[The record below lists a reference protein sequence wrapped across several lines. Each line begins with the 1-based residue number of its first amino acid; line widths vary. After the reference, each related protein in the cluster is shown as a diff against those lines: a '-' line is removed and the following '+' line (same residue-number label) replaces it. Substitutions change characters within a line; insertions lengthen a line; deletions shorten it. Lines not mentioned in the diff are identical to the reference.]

1 MNTIY
6 PIFDDIREHR
16 VRGRCIY
23 PLNDLLIVALLTYM
37 TGGEDYQGMAWFASE
52 RSEEF
57 GLFADCGGRTPSPDT
72 FERLMSAVEPTE
84 IERCLLRCGR
94 RFLDSLTEKQE
105 VIDGKKLR
113 GSNPKAPVTQG
124 DYLLNAW
131 VSENHLMVGQ
141 LPLNGKENE
150 IPAIPRLLDKIDL
163 TGSVVSIDAM
173 GTQVDIAQKIL
184 DNGAHYFLAVKDNQ
198 GALREAVLDTIRY
211 GRPFDISSEMEAD
224 HGRIETRNCRVLHA
238 DGMEDRTVFNR
249 WPGLKTL
256 VEISSEVIVG
266 DRKTTTVRHYISD
279 EDFPK
284 AAYYAMLARGHWGIE
299 NQLYWHLDVTF
310 KEDACRSRKGFSGQ
324 NLSMLR
330 KLALQI
336 AKATPDKVVDWGRV
350 AITRGP
356 YTRSVTIQNTGTEPL
371 HISNITFDNED
382 FSVAEPQLTIAAGD
396 SKSLPIAYAPVQ
408 YAWSL
413 TAHMTIESDAING
426 KKEVTLTAIPYSVNE
441 LHLGE
446 ASGICDEIVEVPIT
460 VNNMEPLVGVQ
471 FDITLPDELKYVEG
485 SFATAERTSAL
496 TATSAINGNKLTL
509 ILYSLT
515 NATMEGNDGVI
526 GTFKLR
532 LNGRSNWY
540 WLNPENVR
548 LSNVKLENMTSATSG
563 GYVKIQSPVYGGST
577 SLDMGKTSVTETAQA
592 TYSMRNDG
600 NVPLTIEKVAF
611 LADGFA
617 VVEQLPMVIP
627 AKETAALTVQFSPT
641 VEGAYSTFMNVYTND
656 PDRRMVQVKVNGEI
670 FEPNQLTLD
679 GERDTNQKGYTLK
692 VGMDNYTTDLV
703 GMQFDV
709 HWTNAMHYESV
720 KASDRWNNEHI
731 TAIPINDNT
740 LRVVAYTI
748 PSTAISG
755 NSGELMRLH
764 FTCDDEAYEGTTV
777 RIDSISLSNT
787 KGEQKSSLQDLAM
800 KIVKMGDVND
810 DGVIDV
816 TDVTM
821 LINRVLGTKSTNFHE
836 SVADM
841 NGDTVLD
848 VTDVTLLINKVLK
861 GE

>member
-1 MNTIY
+1 MMKKLFLILFFAIAGFVAQAGNMVTVSQTEGHPGDVATVAVNVQNT
-6 PIFDDIREHR
+6 DIIT
-16 VRGRCIY
+16 GMQITI
-23 PLNDLLIVALLTYM
+23 PLDKFLSYEA
-37 TGGEDYQGMAWFASE
+37 G
-52 RSEEF
+52 
-57 GLFADCGGRTPSPDT
+57 
-72 FERLMSAVEPTE
+72 SA
-84 IERCLLRCGR
+84 
-94 RFLDSLTEKQE
+94 SLTE
-105 VIDGKKLR
+105 R
-113 GSNPKAPVTQG
+113 
-124 DYLLNAW
+124 
-131 VSENHLMVGQ
+131 
-141 LPLNGKENE
+141 
-150 IPAIPRLLDKIDL
+150 
-163 TGSVVSIDAM
+163 
-173 GTQVDIAQKIL
+173 
-184 DNGAHYFLAVKDNQ
+184 
-198 GALREAVLDTIRY
+198 
-211 GRPFDISSEMEAD
+211 
-224 HGRIETRNCRVLHA
+224 A
-238 DGMEDRTVFNR
+238 DGLQVSANASDGELHIVVYGFGKDRQIGAGDGTV
-249 WPGLKTL
+249 
-256 VEISSEVIVG
+256 
-266 DRKTTTVRHYISD
+266 
-279 EDFPK
+279 
-284 AAYYAMLARGHWGIE
+284 
-299 NQLYWHLDVTF
+299 VTF
-310 KEDACRSRKGFSGQ
+310 KLKLNWAPNVYPLTPKVLLSDADGNPLDCTTTDGSVTI
-324 NLSMLR
+324 LTP
-330 KLALQI
+330 QI
-336 AKATPDKVVDWGRV
+336 ATAEKVVDWGRV

-356 YTRSVTIQNTGTEPL
+356 YTQNVTIQNTGTEPL

-382 FSVAEPQLTIAAGD
+382 FSVAEPQLAIAVGD

-485 SFATAERTSAL
+485 SFATTERTSDL
-496 TATSAINGNKLTL
+496 TATSAIDGNKLTL
-509 ILYSLT
+509 MLYSLT

-532 LNGRSNWY
+532 LDGRSNWY

-577 SLDMGKTSVTETAQA
+577 SLDMGKTSVTEIAQA
-592 TYSMRNDG
+592 TYSMRNKG

-611 LADGFA
+611 LADGFT

-627 AKETAALTVQFSPT
+627 ANEAAALTVQFSPT
-641 VEGAYSTFMNVYTND
+641 VEGVYSTIMNVYTND
-656 PDRRMVQVKVNGEI
+656 PDRRMVQVQVNGEI

-679 GERDTNQKGYTLK
+679 GERDANQKGYTLK

-764 FTCDDEAYEGTTV
+764 FTCNDEAYEGTTV

>member
-1 MNTIY
+1 MVAVSQTEGHPGDVVTVAVNVQNT
-6 PIFDDIREHR
+6 DIIT
-16 VRGRCIY
+16 GMQITI
-23 PLNDLLIVALLTYM
+23 PLDKFLSYEA
-37 TGGEDYQGMAWFASE
+37 G
-52 RSEEF
+52 
-57 GLFADCGGRTPSPDT
+57 
-72 FERLMSAVEPTE
+72 SA
-84 IERCLLRCGR
+84 
-94 RFLDSLTEKQE
+94 SLTE
-105 VIDGKKLR
+105 R
-113 GSNPKAPVTQG
+113 
-124 DYLLNAW
+124 
-131 VSENHLMVGQ
+131 
-141 LPLNGKENE
+141 
-150 IPAIPRLLDKIDL
+150 
-163 TGSVVSIDAM
+163 
-173 GTQVDIAQKIL
+173 
-184 DNGAHYFLAVKDNQ
+184 
-198 GALREAVLDTIRY
+198 
-211 GRPFDISSEMEAD
+211 
-224 HGRIETRNCRVLHA
+224 A
-238 DGMEDRTVFNR
+238 DGLQVSANASDGELHIVVFGFGKDKQIGAGDGTV
-249 WPGLKTL
+249 
-256 VEISSEVIVG
+256 
-266 DRKTTTVRHYISD
+266 
-279 EDFPK
+279 
-284 AAYYAMLARGHWGIE
+284 
-299 NQLYWHLDVTF
+299 VTF
-310 KEDACRSRKGFSGQ
+310 KLKLNWSPNVYPLTPKVLLSDADGNPLDCTTTDGSVTI
-324 NLSMLR
+324 LTP
-330 KLALQI
+330 QI
-336 AKATPDKVVDWGRV
+336 ATVEKEVDWGRV
-350 AITRGP
+350 AITRGS

-471 FDITLPDELKYVEG
+471 FDIALPDELKYVEG

-509 ILYSLT
+509 ILYSLS
-515 NATMEGNDGVI
+515 NATMEGDDGVI

-548 LSNVKLENMTSATSG
+548 LSNIKLENMTSATSG
-563 GYVKIQSPVYGGST
+563 GYVKIQSPVYGGSA

-627 AKETAALTVQFSPT
+627 ANEAAVLTVQFSPT

-656 PDRRMVQVKVNGEI
+656 PDHRMVQVKVNGEI

-679 GERDTNQKGYTLK
+679 GERDSNQKGYTLK

-709 HWTNAMHYESV
+709 HWAKAMHYESV

-841 NGDTVLD
+841 NGNTVLD

>member
-1 MNTIY
+1 MMKKIFLILFFAIAGFVVQAGNTVTVSQTEGH
-6 PIFDDIREHR
+6 PGEVVTVAVNVQNTDIIT
-16 VRGRCIY
+16 GMQITI
-23 PLNDLLIVALLTYM
+23 PLDKFLSYEA
-37 TGGEDYQGMAWFASE
+37 G
-52 RSEEF
+52 
-57 GLFADCGGRTPSPDT
+57 
-72 FERLMSAVEPTE
+72 SA
-84 IERCLLRCGR
+84 
-94 RFLDSLTEKQE
+94 SLTE
-105 VIDGKKLR
+105 R
-113 GSNPKAPVTQG
+113 
-124 DYLLNAW
+124 
-131 VSENHLMVGQ
+131 
-141 LPLNGKENE
+141 
-150 IPAIPRLLDKIDL
+150 
-163 TGSVVSIDAM
+163 
-173 GTQVDIAQKIL
+173 
-184 DNGAHYFLAVKDNQ
+184 
-198 GALREAVLDTIRY
+198 
-211 GRPFDISSEMEAD
+211 
-224 HGRIETRNCRVLHA
+224 A
-238 DGMEDRTVFNR
+238 DGLQVSANASDGELHIVVYGFGKDRQIGAGDGTV
-249 WPGLKTL
+249 
-256 VEISSEVIVG
+256 
-266 DRKTTTVRHYISD
+266 
-279 EDFPK
+279 
-284 AAYYAMLARGHWGIE
+284 
-299 NQLYWHLDVTF
+299 VTF
-310 KEDACRSRKGFSGQ
+310 KLKLNWAPNVYPITPKVLLSDADGNPLDCTTTDGSVTI
-324 NLSMLR
+324 LTP
-330 KLALQI
+330 QI
-336 AKATPDKVVDWGRV
+336 ATVEKVVDWGRV
-350 AITRGP
+350 AITRGS

-446 ASGICDEIVEVPIT
+446 ASGICDEVVEVPIT

-485 SFATAERTSAL
+485 SFVTAERTSAL
-496 TATSAINGNKLTL
+496 TATSAIDGNKLTL
-509 ILYSLT
+509 MLYSLT

-548 LSNVKLENMTSATSG
+548 LSNIKLENMTSATSG
-563 GYVKIQSPVYGGST
+563 GYVKIESPVYGGST

-627 AKETAALTVQFSPT
+627 ANETAALTVQFSPT

-656 PDRRMVQVKVNGEI
+656 PDHRMVQVKVNGEI

-679 GERDTNQKGYTLK
+679 GERDANQKGYTLK

-787 KGEQKSSLQDLAM
+787 KGEQKSSLQDVAM

-821 LINRVLGTKSTNFHE
+821 LINRVLGTKSANFHE
-836 SVADM
+836 SAADM

>member
-1 MNTIY
+1 MMKKIILILFLAIAGFVAQAGNMVTVSQTEGHPGDVVTVAVNVQNT
-6 PIFDDIREHR
+6 DIIT
-16 VRGRCIY
+16 GMQISI
-23 PLNDLLIVALLTYM
+23 PLDKFLSYEA
-37 TGGEDYQGMAWFASE
+37 G
-52 RSEEF
+52 
-57 GLFADCGGRTPSPDT
+57 
-72 FERLMSAVEPTE
+72 SA
-84 IERCLLRCGR
+84 
-94 RFLDSLTEKQE
+94 SLTE
-105 VIDGKKLR
+105 R
-113 GSNPKAPVTQG
+113 
-124 DYLLNAW
+124 
-131 VSENHLMVGQ
+131 
-141 LPLNGKENE
+141 
-150 IPAIPRLLDKIDL
+150 
-163 TGSVVSIDAM
+163 
-173 GTQVDIAQKIL
+173 
-184 DNGAHYFLAVKDNQ
+184 
-198 GALREAVLDTIRY
+198 
-211 GRPFDISSEMEAD
+211 
-224 HGRIETRNCRVLHA
+224 A
-238 DGMEDRTVFNR
+238 DGLQVSANASDGELHIVVYGFGKDRQIGAGDGTV
-249 WPGLKTL
+249 
-256 VEISSEVIVG
+256 
-266 DRKTTTVRHYISD
+266 
-279 EDFPK
+279 
-284 AAYYAMLARGHWGIE
+284 
-299 NQLYWHLDVTF
+299 VTF
-310 KEDACRSRKGFSGQ
+310 KLKLNWAPNVYPLTPKVLLSDADGNPLDCTTTDGSVTI
-324 NLSMLR
+324 LTP
-330 KLALQI
+330 QI
-336 AKATPDKVVDWGRV
+336 ATVEKVVDWGRV
-350 AITRGP
+350 AITRGS

-371 HISNITFDNED
+371 HISNISFDNED

-446 ASGICDEIVEVPIT
+446 ASGICDEVVEVPIT

-485 SFATAERTSAL
+485 SFVTAERTSDL
-496 TATSAINGNKLTL
+496 TATSAIDGNKLTL
-509 ILYSLT
+509 MLYSLT

-532 LNGRSNWY
+532 LDGRRNWY

-548 LSNVKLENMTSATSG
+548 LSNIKLENMTSATSG
-563 GYVKIQSPVYGGST
+563 GYVKIQSPVYGGNT

-627 AKETAALTVQFSPT
+627 ANETAALTVQFSPT

-656 PDRRMVQVKVNGEI
+656 PDHRMVQVKVNGEI

-679 GERDTNQKGYTLK
+679 GERDANQKGYTLK

>member
-1 MNTIY
+1 MMKKLFLILFLAIAGFVAQAGNMVTVSQTEGH
-6 PIFDDIREHR
+6 PGDVVTVAVNVQNADIIT
-16 VRGRCIY
+16 GMQISI
-23 PLNDLLIVALLTYM
+23 PLDKFLSYEA
-37 TGGEDYQGMAWFASE
+37 G
-52 RSEEF
+52 
-57 GLFADCGGRTPSPDT
+57 
-72 FERLMSAVEPTE
+72 SA
-84 IERCLLRCGR
+84 
-94 RFLDSLTEKQE
+94 SLTE
-105 VIDGKKLR
+105 R
-113 GSNPKAPVTQG
+113 
-124 DYLLNAW
+124 
-131 VSENHLMVGQ
+131 
-141 LPLNGKENE
+141 
-150 IPAIPRLLDKIDL
+150 
-163 TGSVVSIDAM
+163 
-173 GTQVDIAQKIL
+173 
-184 DNGAHYFLAVKDNQ
+184 
-198 GALREAVLDTIRY
+198 
-211 GRPFDISSEMEAD
+211 
-224 HGRIETRNCRVLHA
+224 A
-238 DGMEDRTVFNR
+238 DGLQVSANAKDGELHIVVYGFGKDKQIGAGDGTV
-249 WPGLKTL
+249 
-256 VEISSEVIVG
+256 
-266 DRKTTTVRHYISD
+266 
-279 EDFPK
+279 
-284 AAYYAMLARGHWGIE
+284 
-299 NQLYWHLDVTF
+299 VTF
-310 KEDACRSRKGFSGQ
+310 KLKLNWAPNVYPLTPKVLLSDADGNPLDCATTDGSVTI
-324 NLSMLR
+324 LTP
-330 KLALQI
+330 QI
-336 AKATPDKVVDWGRV
+336 ATAEKVVDWGRV

-356 YTRSVTIQNTGTEPL
+356 YTQNVTIQNTGTEPL

-396 SKSLPIAYAPVQ
+396 SKSLPIVYAPVQ

-441 LHLGE
+441 LLLGE

-496 TATSAINGNKLTL
+496 TATSVIDGNKLTL
-509 ILYSLT
+509 MLYSLT

-532 LNGRSNWY
+532 LDGRSNWY

-548 LSNVKLENMTSATSG
+548 LSNIKLENMTSATSG

-627 AKETAALTVQFSPT
+627 ANEAAALTVQFSPT

-656 PDRRMVQVKVNGEI
+656 PDHRMVQVKVNGEI

-692 VGMDNYTTDLV
+692 VGMDNYTPDLV

-720 KASDRWNNEHI
+720 KASDRWNNEHV

-764 FTCDDEAYEGTTV
+764 FTCNDEAYEGTTV

-787 KGEQKSSLQDLAM
+787 KGEQKSSIQGLAM

>member
-1 MNTIY
+1 MMKKFFLILFLAIAGFVAQAGNMVTVSQTEGHPGDVVTVAVNVQNT
-6 PIFDDIREHR
+6 DIIT
-16 VRGRCIY
+16 GMQISI
-23 PLNDLLIVALLTYM
+23 PLDKFLSYEA
-37 TGGEDYQGMAWFASE
+37 G
-52 RSEEF
+52 
-57 GLFADCGGRTPSPDT
+57 
-72 FERLMSAVEPTE
+72 SA
-84 IERCLLRCGR
+84 
-94 RFLDSLTEKQE
+94 SLTE
-105 VIDGKKLR
+105 R
-113 GSNPKAPVTQG
+113 
-124 DYLLNAW
+124 
-131 VSENHLMVGQ
+131 
-141 LPLNGKENE
+141 
-150 IPAIPRLLDKIDL
+150 
-163 TGSVVSIDAM
+163 
-173 GTQVDIAQKIL
+173 
-184 DNGAHYFLAVKDNQ
+184 
-198 GALREAVLDTIRY
+198 
-211 GRPFDISSEMEAD
+211 
-224 HGRIETRNCRVLHA
+224 A
-238 DGMEDRTVFNR
+238 DGLQVSANANDGELHIVVYGFGKDKQIGAGDGTV
-249 WPGLKTL
+249 
-256 VEISSEVIVG
+256 
-266 DRKTTTVRHYISD
+266 
-279 EDFPK
+279 
-284 AAYYAMLARGHWGIE
+284 
-299 NQLYWHLDVTF
+299 VTF
-310 KEDACRSRKGFSGQ
+310 KLKLNWAPNVYPLTPKVLLSDADGNPIDCTTTDGSVTI
-324 NLSMLR
+324 LTP
-330 KLALQI
+330 QI
-336 AKATPDKVVDWGRV
+336 ATVEKVVDWGRV

-382 FSVAEPQLTIAAGD
+382 FSVAEPQLSIAAGD

-471 FDITLPDELKYVEG
+471 FDIALPDELKYVEG
-485 SFATAERTSAL
+485 SFATAERTSGL
-496 TATSAINGNKLTL
+496 TATSAIDGNKLTL
-509 ILYSLT
+509 MLYSLT

-532 LNGRSNWY
+532 LDGRSNWY

-548 LSNVKLENMTSATSG
+548 LSNIKLENMTSVTSG

-627 AKETAALTVQFSPT
+627 ANETAALTVHFSPT

-656 PDRRMVQVKVNGEI
+656 PDHRMVQVKVNGEI

-679 GERDTNQKGYTLK
+679 GERDANQKGYTLK

-748 PSTAISG
+748 PSTSILG

-787 KGEQKSSLQDLAM
+787 KGEQKSSLQDVAM

-821 LINRVLGTKSTNFHE
+821 IINRVLGTKSTNFHE

-861 GE
+861 SE

>member
-1 MNTIY
+1 MVTVSQTEGHPGDVVTVAVNVQNA
-6 PIFDDIREHR
+6 DIIT
-16 VRGRCIY
+16 GMQISI
-23 PLNDLLIVALLTYM
+23 PLDKFLSYEA
-37 TGGEDYQGMAWFASE
+37 G
-52 RSEEF
+52 
-57 GLFADCGGRTPSPDT
+57 
-72 FERLMSAVEPTE
+72 SA
-84 IERCLLRCGR
+84 
-94 RFLDSLTEKQE
+94 SLTE
-105 VIDGKKLR
+105 R
-113 GSNPKAPVTQG
+113 
-124 DYLLNAW
+124 
-131 VSENHLMVGQ
+131 
-141 LPLNGKENE
+141 
-150 IPAIPRLLDKIDL
+150 
-163 TGSVVSIDAM
+163 
-173 GTQVDIAQKIL
+173 
-184 DNGAHYFLAVKDNQ
+184 
-198 GALREAVLDTIRY
+198 
-211 GRPFDISSEMEAD
+211 
-224 HGRIETRNCRVLHA
+224 A
-238 DGMEDRTVFNR
+238 DGLQVSANAKDGELHIVVYGFGKDKQIGAGDGTV
-249 WPGLKTL
+249 
-256 VEISSEVIVG
+256 
-266 DRKTTTVRHYISD
+266 
-279 EDFPK
+279 
-284 AAYYAMLARGHWGIE
+284 
-299 NQLYWHLDVTF
+299 VTF
-310 KEDACRSRKGFSGQ
+310 KLKLNWAPNVYPLTPKVLLSDADGNPLDCATTDGSVTI
-324 NLSMLR
+324 LTP
-330 KLALQI
+330 QI
-336 AKATPDKVVDWGRV
+336 ATAEKEVDWGRV

-356 YTRSVTIQNTGTEPL
+356 YTQNVTIQNTGTEPL

-441 LHLGE
+441 LLLGE

-496 TATSAINGNKLTL
+496 TATSVIDGNKLTL
-509 ILYSLT
+509 MLYSLT

-532 LNGRSNWY
+532 LDGRSNWY

-548 LSNVKLENMTSATSG
+548 LSNIKLENMTSATSG

-627 AKETAALTVQFSPT
+627 ANEAAALTVQFSPT

-656 PDRRMVQVKVNGEI
+656 PDHRMVQVKVNGEI

-692 VGMDNYTTDLV
+692 VGMDNYTPDLV

-720 KASDRWNNEHI
+720 KASDRWNNEHV

-764 FTCDDEAYEGTTV
+764 FTCNDEAYEGTTV

-787 KGEQKSSLQDLAM
+787 KGEQKSSIQGLAM

>member
-1 MNTIY
+1 MMKKLFLILFFAIAGFMAQAGNMVAVSQTKGHPGDVVTVAVNVQNT
-6 PIFDDIREHR
+6 DIIT
-16 VRGRCIY
+16 GMQLSI
-23 PLNDLLIVALLTYM
+23 PLDKFLSYEA
-37 TGGEDYQGMAWFASE
+37 G
-52 RSEEF
+52 
-57 GLFADCGGRTPSPDT
+57 
-72 FERLMSAVEPTE
+72 SA
-84 IERCLLRCGR
+84 
-94 RFLDSLTEKQE
+94 SLTERADGLQVSANASDGELHIVVYGFGKDKQIGAGDGT
-105 VIDGKKLR
+105 VITFKLKLNWAPNVYPLTPKVLLSNADG
-113 GSNPKAPVTQG
+113 NP
-124 DYLLNAW
+124 
-131 VSENHLMVGQ
+131 
-141 LPLNGKENE
+141 
-150 IPAIPRLLDKIDL
+150 LDCTTTD
-163 TGSVVSIDAM
+163 GSV
-173 GTQVDIAQKIL
+173 TIL
-184 DNGAHYFLAVKDNQ
+184 
-198 GALREAVLDTIRY
+198 T
-211 GRPFDISSEMEAD
+211 P
-224 HGRIETRNCRVLHA
+224 
-238 DGMEDRTVFNR
+238 
-249 WPGLKTL
+249 
-256 VEISSEVIVG
+256 
-266 DRKTTTVRHYISD
+266 
-279 EDFPK
+279 
-284 AAYYAMLARGHWGIE
+284 
-299 NQLYWHLDVTF
+299 
-310 KEDACRSRKGFSGQ
+310 
-324 NLSMLR
+324 
-330 KLALQI
+330 QI
-336 AKATPDKVVDWGRV
+336 ATAGKVVDWGRV

-382 FSVAEPQLTIAAGD
+382 FSVADPQLTIAAGD

-426 KKEVTLTAIPYSVNE
+426 KNEVMLTAIPYSVNE

-496 TATSAINGNKLTL
+496 TATSAIDGNKLTL
-509 ILYSLT
+509 MLYSLT
-515 NATMEGNDGVI
+515 NATMEDHDGVI

-563 GYVKIQSPVYGGST
+563 GYVKIQSPVFGGST

-592 TYSMRNDG
+592 TYSMCNDG

-611 LADGFA
+611 LADGFT

-627 AKETAALTVQFSPT
+627 ANQAAALTVQFSPT

-656 PDRRMVQVKVNGEI
+656 PDHRMVQVKVNGEI

-679 GERDTNQKGYTLK
+679 GERDANQKGYTLK

-709 HWTNAMHYESV
+709 HWTNAMHYELV

>member
-1 MNTIY
+1 MMKKIFLILFLAIAGFVAQAGNMVTVSQTEGHPGDVVTVAVNVQNT
-6 PIFDDIREHR
+6 DIIT
-16 VRGRCIY
+16 GMQITI
-23 PLNDLLIVALLTYM
+23 PLDKFLSYEA
-37 TGGEDYQGMAWFASE
+37 G
-52 RSEEF
+52 
-57 GLFADCGGRTPSPDT
+57 
-72 FERLMSAVEPTE
+72 SA
-84 IERCLLRCGR
+84 
-94 RFLDSLTEKQE
+94 SLTERADGLQVSANASDGELHIVVFGFGKDKQ
-105 VIDGKKLR
+105 ISAGDGTVVSFKLKLNWAPNVYPLTPKVLLSDAD
-113 GSNPKAPVTQG
+113 GNP
-124 DYLLNAW
+124 
-131 VSENHLMVGQ
+131 
-141 LPLNGKENE
+141 
-150 IPAIPRLLDKIDL
+150 LDCTTTD
-163 TGSVVSIDAM
+163 GSV
-173 GTQVDIAQKIL
+173 TIL
-184 DNGAHYFLAVKDNQ
+184 
-198 GALREAVLDTIRY
+198 T
-211 GRPFDISSEMEAD
+211 P
-224 HGRIETRNCRVLHA
+224 
-238 DGMEDRTVFNR
+238 
-249 WPGLKTL
+249 
-256 VEISSEVIVG
+256 
-266 DRKTTTVRHYISD
+266 
-279 EDFPK
+279 
-284 AAYYAMLARGHWGIE
+284 
-299 NQLYWHLDVTF
+299 
-310 KEDACRSRKGFSGQ
+310 
-324 NLSMLR
+324 
-330 KLALQI
+330 QI
-336 AKATPDKVVDWGRV
+336 ATAKKVVDWGRV

-356 YTRSVTIQNTGTEPL
+356 YTRSVTIQNTGTESL

-396 SKSLPIAYAPVQ
+396 SKSLPIAYAPKQ

-446 ASGICDEIVEVPIT
+446 ASGICYEVVEVPIN
-460 VNNMEPLVGVQ
+460 VNNVEPLVGVQ
-471 FDITLPDELKYVEG
+471 FDIKLPDELKYVEG
-485 SFATAERTSAL
+485 SFVTAERTSDL
-496 TATSAINGNKLTL
+496 TATSTIDGNKLTL
-509 ILYSLT
+509 MLYSLT
-515 NATMEGNDGVI
+515 NATMKGNDGVI
-526 GTFKLR
+526 GIFKLR
-532 LNGRSNWY
+532 LDGRSNWY
-540 WLNPENVR
+540 WLHPENVR
-548 LSNVKLENMTSATSG
+548 LSNVKLENMTSDTSSG
-563 GYVKIQSPVYGGST
+563 WVKIQSPVFGGST
-577 SLDMGKTSVTETAQA
+577 SLNMGKTSVTETAQA

-627 AKETAALTVQFSPT
+627 ANETAALTVHFSPT

-656 PDRRMVQVKVNGEI
+656 PDHRMVQVKVNGEI

-679 GERDTNQKGYTLK
+679 GERDANQKGYTLK

-821 LINRVLGTKSTNFHE
+821 LINRVLGTKSTNFQE

>member
-1 MNTIY
+1 MMKKIFLILFLAIAGFVAQAGNMVKVSQTEGHPGDVVMVAVNVQNT
-6 PIFDDIREHR
+6 DIIT
-16 VRGRCIY
+16 GMQITI
-23 PLNDLLIVALLTYM
+23 PLDKFLSYEA
-37 TGGEDYQGMAWFASE
+37 G
-52 RSEEF
+52 
-57 GLFADCGGRTPSPDT
+57 
-72 FERLMSAVEPTE
+72 SA
-84 IERCLLRCGR
+84 
-94 RFLDSLTEKQE
+94 SLTE
-105 VIDGKKLR
+105 R
-113 GSNPKAPVTQG
+113 
-124 DYLLNAW
+124 
-131 VSENHLMVGQ
+131 
-141 LPLNGKENE
+141 
-150 IPAIPRLLDKIDL
+150 
-163 TGSVVSIDAM
+163 
-173 GTQVDIAQKIL
+173 
-184 DNGAHYFLAVKDNQ
+184 
-198 GALREAVLDTIRY
+198 
-211 GRPFDISSEMEAD
+211 
-224 HGRIETRNCRVLHA
+224 A
-238 DGMEDRTVFNR
+238 DGLQVSANASDGELHIVVYGFGKDKQIGAGDGTV
-249 WPGLKTL
+249 
-256 VEISSEVIVG
+256 
-266 DRKTTTVRHYISD
+266 
-279 EDFPK
+279 
-284 AAYYAMLARGHWGIE
+284 
-299 NQLYWHLDVTF
+299 VTF
-310 KEDACRSRKGFSGQ
+310 KLKLNWAPNVYPLTPKVLLSDADGNPLDCTTTDGSVTI
-324 NLSMLR
+324 LTP
-330 KLALQI
+330 QI
-336 AKATPDKVVDWGRV
+336 ATPDKVVDWGRV

-496 TATSAINGNKLTL
+496 TATSAIDGNKLTL
-509 ILYSLT
+509 MLYSLT
-515 NATMEGNDGVI
+515 NATMEGNDDVI

-577 SLDMGKTSVTETAQA
+577 SLDMGKTSVTEIAQA

-611 LADGFA
+611 LADGFT

-641 VEGAYSTFMNVYTND
+641 VEGAYSTFMNVYTSD
-656 PDRRMVQVKVNGEI
+656 PDHRMVQVKVNGEI

-679 GERDTNQKGYTLK
+679 GERDANQKGYTLK

-841 NGDTVLD
+841 NGDAVLD

>member
-1 MNTIY
+1 MMKKIFLILFLAIAGFVAQAGNMVTVSQTEGHPGDVVTVAVNVQNT
-6 PIFDDIREHR
+6 DIIT
-16 VRGRCIY
+16 GMQISI
-23 PLNDLLIVALLTYM
+23 PLDKFLSYEA
-37 TGGEDYQGMAWFASE
+37 G
-52 RSEEF
+52 
-57 GLFADCGGRTPSPDT
+57 
-72 FERLMSAVEPTE
+72 SA
-84 IERCLLRCGR
+84 
-94 RFLDSLTEKQE
+94 SLTE
-105 VIDGKKLR
+105 R
-113 GSNPKAPVTQG
+113 
-124 DYLLNAW
+124 
-131 VSENHLMVGQ
+131 
-141 LPLNGKENE
+141 
-150 IPAIPRLLDKIDL
+150 
-163 TGSVVSIDAM
+163 
-173 GTQVDIAQKIL
+173 
-184 DNGAHYFLAVKDNQ
+184 
-198 GALREAVLDTIRY
+198 
-211 GRPFDISSEMEAD
+211 
-224 HGRIETRNCRVLHA
+224 A
-238 DGMEDRTVFNR
+238 DGLQVSANASDGELHIVVFGFGKDKQIGAGDGTV
-249 WPGLKTL
+249 
-256 VEISSEVIVG
+256 
-266 DRKTTTVRHYISD
+266 
-279 EDFPK
+279 
-284 AAYYAMLARGHWGIE
+284 
-299 NQLYWHLDVTF
+299 VTF
-310 KEDACRSRKGFSGQ
+310 KLKLNWAPNVYLLTPKVLLSDADGNPLDCTTTDGSVTI
-324 NLSMLR
+324 LTP
-330 KLALQI
+330 QI
-336 AKATPDKVVDWGRV
+336 ATTEKVVDWGRV

-471 FDITLPDELKYVEG
+471 FDIALPDELKYVEG

-509 ILYSLT
+509 MLYSLT

-592 TYSMRNDG
+592 TYSMRNKG

-611 LADGFA
+611 LADGFT

-627 AKETAALTVQFSPT
+627 ANEAAALTVQFSPT
-641 VEGAYSTFMNVYTND
+641 VEGAYSTFMNVYTTD

-679 GERDTNQKGYTLK
+679 GERDANQKGYTLK

-709 HWTNAMHYESV
+709 HWAKAMHYESV

-787 KGEQKSSLQDLAM
+787 KGEQKSSIQDLAM

>member
-1 MNTIY
+1 MMKKIFLILFLAIAGFVAQAGNTVTVSQTEGH
-6 PIFDDIREHR
+6 PGDVVMVAVNVQNTDIIT
-16 VRGRCIY
+16 GMQITI
-23 PLNDLLIVALLTYM
+23 PLDKFLSYEA
-37 TGGEDYQGMAWFASE
+37 E
-52 RSEEF
+52 
-57 GLFADCGGRTPSPDT
+57 
-72 FERLMSAVEPTE
+72 SA
-84 IERCLLRCGR
+84 
-94 RFLDSLTEKQE
+94 SLTERADGLQVSANASDGELHIVVFGFGKDKQISAGDGT
-105 VIDGKKLR
+105 VVTFNLKLNWAPNVYPLTPKVLLSNADGNPIDC
-113 GSNPKAPVTQG
+113 TTT
-124 DYLLNAW
+124 D
-131 VSENHLMVGQ
+131 
-141 LPLNGKENE
+141 
-150 IPAIPRLLDKIDL
+150 
-163 TGSVVSIDAM
+163 GSV
-173 GTQVDIAQKIL
+173 TIL
-184 DNGAHYFLAVKDNQ
+184 
-198 GALREAVLDTIRY
+198 T
-211 GRPFDISSEMEAD
+211 P
-224 HGRIETRNCRVLHA
+224 
-238 DGMEDRTVFNR
+238 
-249 WPGLKTL
+249 
-256 VEISSEVIVG
+256 
-266 DRKTTTVRHYISD
+266 
-279 EDFPK
+279 
-284 AAYYAMLARGHWGIE
+284 
-299 NQLYWHLDVTF
+299 
-310 KEDACRSRKGFSGQ
+310 
-324 NLSMLR
+324 
-330 KLALQI
+330 QI
-336 AKATPDKVVDWGRV
+336 ATVEKVVDWERV

-382 FSVAEPQLTIAAGD
+382 FSVAEPQFTIAAGD

-485 SFATAERTSAL
+485 SFVTAERTSDL
-496 TATSAINGNKLTL
+496 TATSVIDGNKLTL
-509 ILYSLT
+509 MLYSLT
-515 NATMEGNDGVI
+515 NATMKGNDGVI

-532 LNGRSNWY
+532 LDGRSNWY
-540 WLNPENVR
+540 WLHPENVR

-563 GYVKIQSPVYGGST
+563 GYVKIQSPVFGGNT

-592 TYSMRNDG
+592 SYSMRNDG

-627 AKETAALTVQFSPT
+627 ANETAALTVQFSPT
-641 VEGAYSTFMNVYTND
+641 VEGAYSTFINVYTND
-656 PDRRMVQVKVNGEI
+656 PDHRMAQVKVNGEI

-679 GERDTNQKGYTLK
+679 GERDTNQKGYTLT
-692 VGMDNYTTDLV
+692 VGMNNYTTDLV

-720 KASDRWNNEHI
+720 MASDRWNNEHI

-748 PSTAISG
+748 PSTAILG

-787 KGEQKSSLQDLAM
+787 KGEQKSSLQDVAM
-800 KIVKMGDVND
+800 KIVKLGDVND

-821 LINRVLGTKSTNFHE
+821 LINRVLGTKSANFHE
-836 SVADM
+836 SAADM

>member
-1 MNTIY
+1 MMKKIILILFFAIAGFVAQAGNTVMVSQTEGH
-6 PIFDDIREHR
+6 PGDVVTVAVSVQNTDIIT
-16 VRGRCIY
+16 GMQITI
-23 PLNDLLIVALLTYM
+23 PLDKFLSYEA
-37 TGGEDYQGMAWFASE
+37 G
-52 RSEEF
+52 
-57 GLFADCGGRTPSPDT
+57 
-72 FERLMSAVEPTE
+72 SA
-84 IERCLLRCGR
+84 
-94 RFLDSLTEKQE
+94 SLTE
-105 VIDGKKLR
+105 R
-113 GSNPKAPVTQG
+113 
-124 DYLLNAW
+124 
-131 VSENHLMVGQ
+131 
-141 LPLNGKENE
+141 
-150 IPAIPRLLDKIDL
+150 
-163 TGSVVSIDAM
+163 
-173 GTQVDIAQKIL
+173 
-184 DNGAHYFLAVKDNQ
+184 
-198 GALREAVLDTIRY
+198 
-211 GRPFDISSEMEAD
+211 
-224 HGRIETRNCRVLHA
+224 A
-238 DGMEDRTVFNR
+238 DGLQVSANASDGELHIVVYGFGKDKQIGAGDGTV
-249 WPGLKTL
+249 
-256 VEISSEVIVG
+256 
-266 DRKTTTVRHYISD
+266 
-279 EDFPK
+279 
-284 AAYYAMLARGHWGIE
+284 
-299 NQLYWHLDVTF
+299 VTF
-310 KEDACRSRKGFSGQ
+310 KLKLNWSPNVYPLTPKVLLSDADGNPLDSTTTDGSVTI
-324 NLSMLR
+324 LTP
-330 KLALQI
+330 QI
-336 AKATPDKVVDWGRV
+336 ATAEKVVDWGRV

-471 FDITLPDELKYVEG
+471 FDIALPDELKYVEG

-496 TATSAINGNKLTL
+496 TATSAIDGNKLTL
-509 ILYSLT
+509 MLYSLT

-548 LSNVKLENMTSATSG
+548 LSNIKLENMTSATSG

-577 SLDMGKTSVTETAQA
+577 SLDMGKTSVTEIAQA
-592 TYSMRNDG
+592 TYSMRNKG

-627 AKETAALTVQFSPT
+627 ANQAAALTVQFSPT

-656 PDRRMVQVKVNGEI
+656 PDHRMVQVKVNGEI

-679 GERDTNQKGYTLK
+679 GERDANQKGYTLK

>member
-1 MNTIY
+1 MMKKLFLILFFAIAGFVAQAGNTVTVSQTEGH
-6 PIFDDIREHR
+6 PDDVATVAVNVQNTDIIT
-16 VRGRCIY
+16 GMQITI
-23 PLNDLLIVALLTYM
+23 PLDKFLSYEA
-37 TGGEDYQGMAWFASE
+37 G
-52 RSEEF
+52 
-57 GLFADCGGRTPSPDT
+57 
-72 FERLMSAVEPTE
+72 SA
-84 IERCLLRCGR
+84 
-94 RFLDSLTEKQE
+94 SLTE
-105 VIDGKKLR
+105 R
-113 GSNPKAPVTQG
+113 
-124 DYLLNAW
+124 
-131 VSENHLMVGQ
+131 
-141 LPLNGKENE
+141 
-150 IPAIPRLLDKIDL
+150 
-163 TGSVVSIDAM
+163 
-173 GTQVDIAQKIL
+173 
-184 DNGAHYFLAVKDNQ
+184 
-198 GALREAVLDTIRY
+198 
-211 GRPFDISSEMEAD
+211 
-224 HGRIETRNCRVLHA
+224 A
-238 DGMEDRTVFNR
+238 DGLQVSANASDGELHIVVYGFGKDRQIGAGDGTV
-249 WPGLKTL
+249 
-256 VEISSEVIVG
+256 
-266 DRKTTTVRHYISD
+266 
-279 EDFPK
+279 
-284 AAYYAMLARGHWGIE
+284 
-299 NQLYWHLDVTF
+299 VTF
-310 KEDACRSRKGFSGQ
+310 KLKLNWAPNVYPLTPKVLLSDADGNPLDCTTTDGSVTI
-324 NLSMLR
+324 LTP
-330 KLALQI
+330 QI
-336 AKATPDKVVDWGRV
+336 ATAEKVVDWGRV

-382 FSVAEPQLTIAAGD
+382 FSVAEPQLTITAGD

-471 FDITLPDELKYVEG
+471 FDIALPDELKYVEG
-485 SFATAERTSAL
+485 SFATAERTSGL
-496 TATSAINGNKLTL
+496 TATSAIDGNKLTL
-509 ILYSLT
+509 MLYSLT

-532 LNGRSNWY
+532 LDGRSNWY

-548 LSNVKLENMTSATSG
+548 LSNIKLENMTSATSG

-627 AKETAALTVQFSPT
+627 ANEAAALTVQFSPT

-656 PDRRMVQVKVNGEI
+656 PDHRMVQVKVNGEI
-670 FEPNQLTLD
+670 FEPNRLTLD

-748 PSTAISG
+748 PSTAILG

-764 FTCDDEAYEGTTV
+764 FTCNDEAYEGTTV

-787 KGEQKSSLQDLAM
+787 KGEQKSSIQDLAM

>member
-1 MNTIY
+1 MMKKIILILFFAIAGFVAQAGNTVMVSQTEGH
-6 PIFDDIREHR
+6 PGDVVTVAVSVQNTDIIT
-16 VRGRCIY
+16 GMQITI
-23 PLNDLLIVALLTYM
+23 PLDKFLSYEA
-37 TGGEDYQGMAWFASE
+37 G
-52 RSEEF
+52 
-57 GLFADCGGRTPSPDT
+57 
-72 FERLMSAVEPTE
+72 SA
-84 IERCLLRCGR
+84 
-94 RFLDSLTEKQE
+94 SLTE
-105 VIDGKKLR
+105 R
-113 GSNPKAPVTQG
+113 
-124 DYLLNAW
+124 
-131 VSENHLMVGQ
+131 
-141 LPLNGKENE
+141 
-150 IPAIPRLLDKIDL
+150 
-163 TGSVVSIDAM
+163 
-173 GTQVDIAQKIL
+173 
-184 DNGAHYFLAVKDNQ
+184 
-198 GALREAVLDTIRY
+198 
-211 GRPFDISSEMEAD
+211 
-224 HGRIETRNCRVLHA
+224 A
-238 DGMEDRTVFNR
+238 DGLQVSANASDGELHIVVYGFGKDKQIGAGDGTV
-249 WPGLKTL
+249 
-256 VEISSEVIVG
+256 
-266 DRKTTTVRHYISD
+266 
-279 EDFPK
+279 
-284 AAYYAMLARGHWGIE
+284 
-299 NQLYWHLDVTF
+299 VTF
-310 KEDACRSRKGFSGQ
+310 KLKLNWSPNVYPLTPKVLLSDADGNPLDSTTTDGSVTI
-324 NLSMLR
+324 LTP
-330 KLALQI
+330 QI
-336 AKATPDKVVDWGRV
+336 ATAEKVVDWGRV

-471 FDITLPDELKYVEG
+471 FDIALPDELKYVEG

-496 TATSAINGNKLTL
+496 TATSAIDGNKLTL
-509 ILYSLT
+509 MLYSLT

-548 LSNVKLENMTSATSG
+548 LSNIKLENMTSATSG
-563 GYVKIQSPVYGGST
+563 GYVKIQSPVFGGST

-592 TYSMRNDG
+592 TYSMRNKG

-611 LADGFA
+611 LADGFT
-617 VVEQLPMVIP
+617 VVERLPMVIP
-627 AKETAALTVQFSPT
+627 ANEAAVLTVQFSPT
-641 VEGAYSTFMNVYTND
+641 VEGAYSTIMNVYTND
-656 PDRRMVQVKVNGEI
+656 PDHRMVQVKVNGEI

-679 GERDTNQKGYTLK
+679 GERDANQKGYTLK

-777 RIDSISLSNT
+777 KIDSISLSNT

>member
-1 MNTIY
+1 MMKKIFLILFFAIAGFVAQAGNTVTVSQTEGH
-6 PIFDDIREHR
+6 PGEVVTVAVNVQNTDIIT
-16 VRGRCIY
+16 GMQLSI
-23 PLNDLLIVALLTYM
+23 PLDKFLSYEA
-37 TGGEDYQGMAWFASE
+37 G
-52 RSEEF
+52 
-57 GLFADCGGRTPSPDT
+57 
-72 FERLMSAVEPTE
+72 SA
-84 IERCLLRCGR
+84 
-94 RFLDSLTEKQE
+94 SLTE
-105 VIDGKKLR
+105 R
-113 GSNPKAPVTQG
+113 
-124 DYLLNAW
+124 
-131 VSENHLMVGQ
+131 
-141 LPLNGKENE
+141 
-150 IPAIPRLLDKIDL
+150 
-163 TGSVVSIDAM
+163 
-173 GTQVDIAQKIL
+173 
-184 DNGAHYFLAVKDNQ
+184 
-198 GALREAVLDTIRY
+198 
-211 GRPFDISSEMEAD
+211 
-224 HGRIETRNCRVLHA
+224 A
-238 DGMEDRTVFNR
+238 DGLQVSANASDGELHIVVFGFGKDKQISAGDGTV
-249 WPGLKTL
+249 
-256 VEISSEVIVG
+256 
-266 DRKTTTVRHYISD
+266 
-279 EDFPK
+279 
-284 AAYYAMLARGHWGIE
+284 
-299 NQLYWHLDVTF
+299 VTF
-310 KEDACRSRKGFSGQ
+310 KLKLNWAPNVYPLTPKVLLSDADGNPLDCTTTDGSVTI
-324 NLSMLR
+324 LTP
-330 KLALQI
+330 QI
-336 AKATPDKVVDWGRV
+336 ATAEKVVDWGCV

-396 SKSLPIAYAPVQ
+396 SKSLPIAYSPVQ

-446 ASGICDEIVEVPIT
+446 ANGICDEIVEVPIT

-471 FDITLPDELKYVEG
+471 FEITLPNELKYVEG
-485 SFATAERTSAL
+485 SFATAERTSGL
-496 TATSAINGNKLTL
+496 TATSAIDGNKLTL
-509 ILYSLT
+509 MLYSLT

-548 LSNVKLENMTSATSG
+548 LSNIKLENMTSATSG

-592 TYSMRNDG
+592 AYSMRNDG

-611 LADGFA
+611 LADGFV

-627 AKETAALTVQFSPT
+627 ANETAALTVQFSPT
-641 VEGAYSTFMNVYTND
+641 VEGAYSTIMNVYTND
-656 PDRRMVQVKVNGEI
+656 PDHRMVQVEVNGEI

-748 PSTAISG
+748 PSTSILG

-787 KGEQKSSLQDLAM
+787 KGEQKSSIQDLAM

>member
-1 MNTIY
+1 MMKKIFLILFLAIAGFVAQAGNMVTVSQTEGHPGDVVTVAVNVQNT
-6 PIFDDIREHR
+6 DIIT
-16 VRGRCIY
+16 GMQITI
-23 PLNDLLIVALLTYM
+23 PLDKFLSYEA
-37 TGGEDYQGMAWFASE
+37 G
-52 RSEEF
+52 
-57 GLFADCGGRTPSPDT
+57 
-72 FERLMSAVEPTE
+72 SA
-84 IERCLLRCGR
+84 
-94 RFLDSLTEKQE
+94 SLTE
-105 VIDGKKLR
+105 R
-113 GSNPKAPVTQG
+113 
-124 DYLLNAW
+124 
-131 VSENHLMVGQ
+131 
-141 LPLNGKENE
+141 
-150 IPAIPRLLDKIDL
+150 
-163 TGSVVSIDAM
+163 
-173 GTQVDIAQKIL
+173 
-184 DNGAHYFLAVKDNQ
+184 
-198 GALREAVLDTIRY
+198 
-211 GRPFDISSEMEAD
+211 
-224 HGRIETRNCRVLHA
+224 A
-238 DGMEDRTVFNR
+238 DGLQVSANASDGELHIVVYGFGKDRQIGAGDGTV
-249 WPGLKTL
+249 
-256 VEISSEVIVG
+256 
-266 DRKTTTVRHYISD
+266 
-279 EDFPK
+279 
-284 AAYYAMLARGHWGIE
+284 
-299 NQLYWHLDVTF
+299 VTF
-310 KEDACRSRKGFSGQ
+310 KLKLNWAPNVYPLTPKVLLSDADGNPLDCTTTDGSVTI
-324 NLSMLR
+324 LTP
-330 KLALQI
+330 QI
-336 AKATPDKVVDWGRV
+336 ATAEKVVDWGRV

-413 TAHMTIESDAING
+413 TAHMTIESNAING

-446 ASGICDEIVEVPIT
+446 ANGICDEIVEVPIT

-496 TATSAINGNKLTL
+496 TATSAIDGNKLTL
-509 ILYSLT
+509 MLYSLT

-548 LSNVKLENMTSATSG
+548 LSNVKLENMTSDTSG
-563 GYVKIQSPVYGGST
+563 GWVKIESPVYGGST

-627 AKETAALTVQFSPT
+627 ANETAALTVHFSPT

-656 PDRRMVQVKVNGEI
+656 PDHRMVQVKVNGEI

-679 GERDTNQKGYTLK
+679 GERDANQKGYTLK

-709 HWTNAMHYESV
+709 QWTNAMHYESV

-787 KGEQKSSLQDLAM
+787 KGEQKSSIQDLAM

-821 LINRVLGTKSTNFHE
+821 LINRVLGTKSANFHE
-836 SVADM
+836 SAADM

>member
-1 MNTIY
+1 MKKIILILFLAIAGFVAQAGNMVAVSQTEGHPGDVVTVAVNVQNT
-6 PIFDDIREHR
+6 DIIT
-16 VRGRCIY
+16 GMQITI
-23 PLNDLLIVALLTYM
+23 PLDKFLSYEA
-37 TGGEDYQGMAWFASE
+37 G
-52 RSEEF
+52 
-57 GLFADCGGRTPSPDT
+57 
-72 FERLMSAVEPTE
+72 SA
-84 IERCLLRCGR
+84 
-94 RFLDSLTEKQE
+94 SLTE
-105 VIDGKKLR
+105 R
-113 GSNPKAPVTQG
+113 
-124 DYLLNAW
+124 
-131 VSENHLMVGQ
+131 
-141 LPLNGKENE
+141 
-150 IPAIPRLLDKIDL
+150 
-163 TGSVVSIDAM
+163 
-173 GTQVDIAQKIL
+173 
-184 DNGAHYFLAVKDNQ
+184 
-198 GALREAVLDTIRY
+198 
-211 GRPFDISSEMEAD
+211 
-224 HGRIETRNCRVLHA
+224 A
-238 DGMEDRTVFNR
+238 DGLQVSANASDGELHIVVYGFGKDKQIGAGDGTV
-249 WPGLKTL
+249 
-256 VEISSEVIVG
+256 
-266 DRKTTTVRHYISD
+266 
-279 EDFPK
+279 
-284 AAYYAMLARGHWGIE
+284 
-299 NQLYWHLDVTF
+299 VTF
-310 KEDACRSRKGFSGQ
+310 KLKLNWSPNVYPLTPKVLLSDADGNPLDCTTTDGSVTI
-324 NLSMLR
+324 LTP
-330 KLALQI
+330 QI
-336 AKATPDKVVDWGRV
+336 ATAGKVVDWGRV

-471 FDITLPDELKYVEG
+471 FDIALPDELKYVEG

-577 SLDMGKTSVTETAQA
+577 SLDMGKTSVTEIAQA
-592 TYSMRNDG
+592 TYSMRNKG
-600 NVPLTIEKVAF
+600 NVPLTIEKMAF
-611 LADGFA
+611 LADGFT

-627 AKETAALTVQFSPT
+627 ANEAAALTVQFSPT
-641 VEGAYSTFMNVYTND
+641 VEGAYSTFMNVYTTD
-656 PDRRMVQVKVNGEI
+656 PDHRMVQVKVNGEI

-679 GERDTNQKGYTLK
+679 GERDANQKGYTLK

-709 HWTNAMHYESV
+709 HWTSAMHYESV

-787 KGEQKSSLQDLAM
+787 KGEQKSSIQDLAM

>member
-1 MNTIY
+1 MMKKIFLILFFAIAGFVVQAGNMVTVSQTEGHPGDVVTVAVNVQNT
-6 PIFDDIREHR
+6 DIIT
-16 VRGRCIY
+16 GMQISI
-23 PLNDLLIVALLTYM
+23 PLDKFLSYEAESALLT
-37 TGGEDYQGMAWFASE
+37 E
-52 RSEEF
+52 R
-57 GLFADCGGRTPSPDT
+57 
-72 FERLMSAVEPTE
+72 
-84 IERCLLRCGR
+84 
-94 RFLDSLTEKQE
+94 
-105 VIDGKKLR
+105 
-113 GSNPKAPVTQG
+113 
-124 DYLLNAW
+124 
-131 VSENHLMVGQ
+131 
-141 LPLNGKENE
+141 
-150 IPAIPRLLDKIDL
+150 
-163 TGSVVSIDAM
+163 
-173 GTQVDIAQKIL
+173 
-184 DNGAHYFLAVKDNQ
+184 
-198 GALREAVLDTIRY
+198 
-211 GRPFDISSEMEAD
+211 
-224 HGRIETRNCRVLHA
+224 A
-238 DGMEDRTVFNR
+238 DGLQVSANASDGELHIVVF
-249 WPGLKTL
+249 GFGK
-256 VEISSEVIVG
+256 
-266 DRKTTTVRHYISD
+266 DKQISD
-279 EDFPK
+279 GD
-284 AAYYAMLARGHWGIE
+284 GTV
-299 NQLYWHLDVTF
+299 VTF
-310 KEDACRSRKGFSGQ
+310 KLKLNWAPNVYPLTPKVLLSDADGNPLDCTTTDGSVTI
-324 NLSMLR
+324 LTP
-330 KLALQI
+330 QI
-336 AKATPDKVVDWGRV
+336 ATAEKVVDWGRV

-382 FSVAEPQLTIAAGD
+382 FSVAEPQLTIVAGD

-426 KKEVTLTAIPYSVNE
+426 RKEVTLTAIPYSVNE

-485 SFATAERTSAL
+485 SFAIAERTSAL
-496 TATSAINGNKLTL
+496 TATSAIDGNKLTL
-509 ILYSLT
+509 MLYSLT
-515 NATMEGNDGVI
+515 NATMEGHDGVI

-532 LNGRSNWY
+532 LDGRSNWY

-548 LSNVKLENMTSATSG
+548 LSNVKLEDMTSATSG

-611 LADGFA
+611 LADGFT

-627 AKETAALTVQFSPT
+627 ANEVAALTVQFSPT
-641 VEGAYSTFMNVYTND
+641 VEGAYSTFMNVYTTD
-656 PDRRMVQVKVNGEI
+656 PDRRMVQVQVNGEI

-679 GERDTNQKGYTLK
+679 GERDANQKGYTLK

-703 GMQFDV
+703 GMQIDV

>member
-1 MNTIY
+1 MMKKLFLILFLAIAGFVAQAGNMVTVSQTEGH
-6 PIFDDIREHR
+6 PGDVVTVAVNVQNADIIT
-16 VRGRCIY
+16 GMQISI
-23 PLNDLLIVALLTYM
+23 PLDKFLSYEA
-37 TGGEDYQGMAWFASE
+37 G
-52 RSEEF
+52 
-57 GLFADCGGRTPSPDT
+57 
-72 FERLMSAVEPTE
+72 SA
-84 IERCLLRCGR
+84 
-94 RFLDSLTEKQE
+94 SLTE
-105 VIDGKKLR
+105 R
-113 GSNPKAPVTQG
+113 
-124 DYLLNAW
+124 
-131 VSENHLMVGQ
+131 
-141 LPLNGKENE
+141 
-150 IPAIPRLLDKIDL
+150 
-163 TGSVVSIDAM
+163 
-173 GTQVDIAQKIL
+173 
-184 DNGAHYFLAVKDNQ
+184 
-198 GALREAVLDTIRY
+198 
-211 GRPFDISSEMEAD
+211 
-224 HGRIETRNCRVLHA
+224 A
-238 DGMEDRTVFNR
+238 DGLQVSANAKDGELHIVVYGFGKDKQIGAGDGTV
-249 WPGLKTL
+249 
-256 VEISSEVIVG
+256 
-266 DRKTTTVRHYISD
+266 
-279 EDFPK
+279 
-284 AAYYAMLARGHWGIE
+284 
-299 NQLYWHLDVTF
+299 VTF
-310 KEDACRSRKGFSGQ
+310 KLKLNWAPNVYPLTPKVLLSDADGNPLDCATTDGSVTI
-324 NLSMLR
+324 LTP
-330 KLALQI
+330 QI
-336 AKATPDKVVDWGRV
+336 ATAEKVVDWGRV

-356 YTRSVTIQNTGTEPL
+356 YTQNVTIQNTGTEPL

-441 LHLGE
+441 LLLGE

-496 TATSAINGNKLTL
+496 TATSVIDGNKLTL
-509 ILYSLT
+509 MLYSLT

-532 LNGRSNWY
+532 LDGRSNWY

-548 LSNVKLENMTSATSG
+548 LSNIKLENMTSATSG
-563 GYVKIQSPVYGGST
+563 GCVKIQSPVYGGST

-627 AKETAALTVQFSPT
+627 ANEAAALTVQFSPT

-656 PDRRMVQVKVNGEI
+656 PDHRMVQVKVNGEI

-692 VGMDNYTTDLV
+692 VGMDNYTPDLV

-720 KASDRWNNEHI
+720 KASDRWNNEHV

-764 FTCDDEAYEGTTV
+764 FTCNDEAYEGTTV

-787 KGEQKSSLQDLAM
+787 KGEQKSSIQGLAM

>member
-1 MNTIY
+1 MKKIFLILFLAIAGFVAQAGNMVTVSQTEGHPGDVVTVAVNVQNT
-6 PIFDDIREHR
+6 DIIT
-16 VRGRCIY
+16 GMQITI
-23 PLNDLLIVALLTYM
+23 PLDKFLSYEA
-37 TGGEDYQGMAWFASE
+37 G
-52 RSEEF
+52 
-57 GLFADCGGRTPSPDT
+57 
-72 FERLMSAVEPTE
+72 SA
-84 IERCLLRCGR
+84 
-94 RFLDSLTEKQE
+94 SLTE
-105 VIDGKKLR
+105 R
-113 GSNPKAPVTQG
+113 
-124 DYLLNAW
+124 
-131 VSENHLMVGQ
+131 
-141 LPLNGKENE
+141 
-150 IPAIPRLLDKIDL
+150 
-163 TGSVVSIDAM
+163 
-173 GTQVDIAQKIL
+173 
-184 DNGAHYFLAVKDNQ
+184 
-198 GALREAVLDTIRY
+198 
-211 GRPFDISSEMEAD
+211 
-224 HGRIETRNCRVLHA
+224 A
-238 DGMEDRTVFNR
+238 DGLQVSANASDGELHIVVYGFGKDRQIGAGDGTV
-249 WPGLKTL
+249 
-256 VEISSEVIVG
+256 
-266 DRKTTTVRHYISD
+266 
-279 EDFPK
+279 
-284 AAYYAMLARGHWGIE
+284 
-299 NQLYWHLDVTF
+299 VTF
-310 KEDACRSRKGFSGQ
+310 KLKLNWAPNVYPLTPKVLLSDADGNPLVCTTTDGSVTI
-324 NLSMLR
+324 LTP
-330 KLALQI
+330 QI
-336 AKATPDKVVDWGRV
+336 ATAEKVVDWGRV

-396 SKSLPIAYAPVQ
+396 SKSLPIAYVPVQ

-485 SFATAERTSAL
+485 SFVTAERTSDL
-496 TATSAINGNKLTL
+496 TATSAIDGNKLTL
-509 ILYSLT
+509 MLYSLT

-548 LSNVKLENMTSATSG
+548 LSNIKLENMTSATSG

-611 LADGFA
+611 LADGFV

-627 AKETAALTVQFSPT
+627 ANETAALTVQFSPT

-656 PDRRMVQVKVNGEI
+656 PDHRMVQVKVNGEI

-679 GERDTNQKGYTLK
+679 GERDANQKGYTLK
-692 VGMDNYTTDLV
+692 VGMNNYTTDLV

-787 KGEQKSSLQDLAM
+787 KGEQKSSIQDLAM

-821 LINRVLGTKSTNFHE
+821 LINRVLGTKSANFHE
-836 SVADM
+836 SAADM

>member
-1 MNTIY
+1 MMKKIFLILFLAIAGFVAQAGNMVTVSQTEGHPGDVVTVAVNVQNIDIITGMQITI
-6 PIFDDIREHR
+6 
-16 VRGRCIY
+16 
-23 PLNDLLIVALLTYM
+23 PLDKFLSYEA
-37 TGGEDYQGMAWFASE
+37 G
-52 RSEEF
+52 
-57 GLFADCGGRTPSPDT
+57 
-72 FERLMSAVEPTE
+72 SA
-84 IERCLLRCGR
+84 
-94 RFLDSLTEKQE
+94 SLTE
-105 VIDGKKLR
+105 R
-113 GSNPKAPVTQG
+113 
-124 DYLLNAW
+124 
-131 VSENHLMVGQ
+131 
-141 LPLNGKENE
+141 
-150 IPAIPRLLDKIDL
+150 
-163 TGSVVSIDAM
+163 
-173 GTQVDIAQKIL
+173 
-184 DNGAHYFLAVKDNQ
+184 
-198 GALREAVLDTIRY
+198 
-211 GRPFDISSEMEAD
+211 
-224 HGRIETRNCRVLHA
+224 A
-238 DGMEDRTVFNR
+238 DGLQVSANASDGELHIVVFGFGKDKQISAGDGTV
-249 WPGLKTL
+249 
-256 VEISSEVIVG
+256 
-266 DRKTTTVRHYISD
+266 
-279 EDFPK
+279 
-284 AAYYAMLARGHWGIE
+284 
-299 NQLYWHLDVTF
+299 VTF
-310 KEDACRSRKGFSGQ
+310 KLKLNWAPNVYPLTPKVLLSDADGNPLDFTTTDGSVTI
-324 NLSMLR
+324 LTP
-330 KLALQI
+330 QI
-336 AKATPDKVVDWGRV
+336 ATPDKVVDWGRV

-485 SFATAERTSAL
+485 SFATVERTSDL
-496 TATSAINGNKLTL
+496 TATSAIDGNKLTL
-509 ILYSLT
+509 MLYSLT

-532 LNGRSNWY
+532 LDGRSNWY

-548 LSNVKLENMTSATSG
+548 LSNIKLENMTSATSG

-592 TYSMRNDG
+592 TYSMRNDS

-627 AKETAALTVQFSPT
+627 ANESAALTVQFSPT
-641 VEGAYSTFMNVYTND
+641 VEGAYSTIMNVYTND
-656 PDRRMVQVKVNGEI
+656 PDHRMVQVKVNGEI

-679 GERDTNQKGYTLK
+679 GERDANQKGYTLK

-848 VTDVTLLINKVLK
+848 VTDVTLLINKVLR

>member
-1 MNTIY
+1 M
-6 PIFDDIREHR
+6 
-16 VRGRCIY
+16 
-23 PLNDLLIVALLTYM
+23 
-37 TGGEDYQGMAWFASE
+37 
-52 RSEEF
+52 
-57 GLFADCGGRTPSPDT
+57 
-72 FERLMSAVEPTE
+72 
-84 IERCLLRCGR
+84 
-94 RFLDSLTEKQE
+94 
-105 VIDGKKLR
+105 
-113 GSNPKAPVTQG
+113 
-124 DYLLNAW
+124 
-131 VSENHLMVGQ
+131 
-141 LPLNGKENE
+141 
-150 IPAIPRLLDKIDL
+150 
-163 TGSVVSIDAM
+163 
-173 GTQVDIAQKIL
+173 
-184 DNGAHYFLAVKDNQ
+184 
-198 GALREAVLDTIRY
+198 
-211 GRPFDISSEMEAD
+211 
-224 HGRIETRNCRVLHA
+224 
-238 DGMEDRTVFNR
+238 
-249 WPGLKTL
+249 
-256 VEISSEVIVG
+256 
-266 DRKTTTVRHYISD
+266 
-279 EDFPK
+279 
-284 AAYYAMLARGHWGIE
+284 
-299 NQLYWHLDVTF
+299 
-310 KEDACRSRKGFSGQ
+310 
-324 NLSMLR
+324 
-330 KLALQI
+330 
-336 AKATPDKVVDWGRV
+336 
-350 AITRGP
+350 
-356 YTRSVTIQNTGTEPL
+356 
-371 HISNITFDNED
+371 ISNVTFDNED

-496 TATSAINGNKLTL
+496 TATSAIDGNKLTL
-509 ILYSLT
+509 MLYSLT

-563 GYVKIQSPVYGGST
+563 GYVKIQSPVFGGST

-592 TYSMRNDG
+592 TYSMRNKG

-611 LADGFA
+611 LADGFT

-627 AKETAALTVQFSPT
+627 ANQAAALTVQFSPT

-656 PDRRMVQVKVNGEI
+656 PDHRMVQVKVNGEI

-679 GERDTNQKGYTLK
+679 GERDANQKGYTLK

-709 HWTNAMHYESV
+709 HWAKAMHYESV

-748 PSTAISG
+748 PSTAIMG

>member
-1 MNTIY
+1 MMKKIFLILFLAIAGFVAQAGNMVTVSQTEGHPGDVVTVAVNVQNT
-6 PIFDDIREHR
+6 DIIT
-16 VRGRCIY
+16 GMQISI
-23 PLNDLLIVALLTYM
+23 PLDKFLSYEA
-37 TGGEDYQGMAWFASE
+37 G
-52 RSEEF
+52 
-57 GLFADCGGRTPSPDT
+57 
-72 FERLMSAVEPTE
+72 SA
-84 IERCLLRCGR
+84 
-94 RFLDSLTEKQE
+94 SLTE
-105 VIDGKKLR
+105 R
-113 GSNPKAPVTQG
+113 
-124 DYLLNAW
+124 
-131 VSENHLMVGQ
+131 
-141 LPLNGKENE
+141 
-150 IPAIPRLLDKIDL
+150 
-163 TGSVVSIDAM
+163 
-173 GTQVDIAQKIL
+173 
-184 DNGAHYFLAVKDNQ
+184 
-198 GALREAVLDTIRY
+198 
-211 GRPFDISSEMEAD
+211 
-224 HGRIETRNCRVLHA
+224 A
-238 DGMEDRTVFNR
+238 DGLQVSANASDGELHIVVFGFGKDKQIGAGDGTV
-249 WPGLKTL
+249 
-256 VEISSEVIVG
+256 
-266 DRKTTTVRHYISD
+266 
-279 EDFPK
+279 
-284 AAYYAMLARGHWGIE
+284 
-299 NQLYWHLDVTF
+299 VTF
-310 KEDACRSRKGFSGQ
+310 KLKFNWAPNVYLLTPKVLLSDADGNPLDCTTTDGSVTI
-324 NLSMLR
+324 LTP
-330 KLALQI
+330 QI
-336 AKATPDKVVDWGRV
+336 ATTEKVVDWGRV

-471 FDITLPDELKYVEG
+471 FDIALPDELKYVEG

-509 ILYSLT
+509 MLYSLT

-592 TYSMRNDG
+592 TYSMRNKG

-611 LADGFA
+611 LADGFT

-627 AKETAALTVQFSPT
+627 ANEAAALTVQFSPT
-641 VEGAYSTFMNVYTND
+641 VEGAYSTFMNVYTTD

-679 GERDTNQKGYTLK
+679 GERDANQKGYTLK

-709 HWTNAMHYESV
+709 HWAKAMHYESV

-787 KGEQKSSLQDLAM
+787 KGEQKSSIQDLAM

>member
-1 MNTIY
+1 MMKKIFLILFLAIAGFVAQAGNMVKVSQTEGHPGDVVMVAVNVQNT
-6 PIFDDIREHR
+6 DIIT
-16 VRGRCIY
+16 GMQITI
-23 PLNDLLIVALLTYM
+23 PLDKFLSYEA
-37 TGGEDYQGMAWFASE
+37 G
-52 RSEEF
+52 
-57 GLFADCGGRTPSPDT
+57 
-72 FERLMSAVEPTE
+72 SA
-84 IERCLLRCGR
+84 
-94 RFLDSLTEKQE
+94 SLTE
-105 VIDGKKLR
+105 R
-113 GSNPKAPVTQG
+113 
-124 DYLLNAW
+124 
-131 VSENHLMVGQ
+131 
-141 LPLNGKENE
+141 
-150 IPAIPRLLDKIDL
+150 
-163 TGSVVSIDAM
+163 
-173 GTQVDIAQKIL
+173 
-184 DNGAHYFLAVKDNQ
+184 
-198 GALREAVLDTIRY
+198 
-211 GRPFDISSEMEAD
+211 
-224 HGRIETRNCRVLHA
+224 A
-238 DGMEDRTVFNR
+238 DGLQVSANASDGELHIVVYGFGKDKQIGAGDGTV
-249 WPGLKTL
+249 
-256 VEISSEVIVG
+256 
-266 DRKTTTVRHYISD
+266 
-279 EDFPK
+279 
-284 AAYYAMLARGHWGIE
+284 
-299 NQLYWHLDVTF
+299 VTF
-310 KEDACRSRKGFSGQ
+310 KLKLNWAPNVYPLTPKVLLSDADGNPLDCTTTDGSVTI
-324 NLSMLR
+324 LTP
-330 KLALQI
+330 QI
-336 AKATPDKVVDWGRV
+336 ATPDKVVDWGRV

-471 FDITLPDELKYVEG
+471 FDIALPDELKYVEG
-485 SFATAERTSAL
+485 SFATAERTSGL
-496 TATSAINGNKLTL
+496 TATSAIDGNKLTL

-577 SLDMGKTSVTETAQA
+577 SLDMGKTSVIEIAQA
-592 TYSMRNDG
+592 TYSMRNKG

-611 LADGFA
+611 LADGFT

-641 VEGAYSTFMNVYTND
+641 VEGEYSTFMNVYTTD

-679 GERDTNQKGYTLK
+679 GERDANQKGYTLK

-709 HWTNAMHYESV
+709 HWTSAMHYESV

>member
-1 MNTIY
+1 MMKKIILILFLAIAGFMAQAGNMVTVSQTEGHPGDVVTVAVNVQNT
-6 PIFDDIREHR
+6 DIIT
-16 VRGRCIY
+16 GMQISI
-23 PLNDLLIVALLTYM
+23 PLDK
-37 TGGEDYQGMAWFASE
+37 
-52 RSEEF
+52 
-57 GLFADCGGRTPSPDT
+57 
-72 FERLMSAVEPTE
+72 
-84 IERCLLRCGR
+84 
-94 RFLDSLTEKQE
+94 FLSYEAGSVSLTE
-105 VIDGKKLR
+105 R
-113 GSNPKAPVTQG
+113 
-124 DYLLNAW
+124 
-131 VSENHLMVGQ
+131 
-141 LPLNGKENE
+141 
-150 IPAIPRLLDKIDL
+150 
-163 TGSVVSIDAM
+163 
-173 GTQVDIAQKIL
+173 
-184 DNGAHYFLAVKDNQ
+184 
-198 GALREAVLDTIRY
+198 
-211 GRPFDISSEMEAD
+211 
-224 HGRIETRNCRVLHA
+224 A
-238 DGMEDRTVFNR
+238 DGLQVSANASDGELHIVVFGFGKDKQIGAGDGTV
-249 WPGLKTL
+249 
-256 VEISSEVIVG
+256 
-266 DRKTTTVRHYISD
+266 
-279 EDFPK
+279 
-284 AAYYAMLARGHWGIE
+284 
-299 NQLYWHLDVTF
+299 VTF
-310 KEDACRSRKGFSGQ
+310 KLKLNWAPNVYPLTPKVL
-324 NLSMLR
+324 LSNADGNPLDCTTIDGSVTI
-330 KLALQI
+330 LTPQI
-336 AKATPDKVVDWGRV
+336 ATAEKVVDWGRV

-356 YTRSVTIQNTGTEPL
+356 YTQSVTIQNTGTEPL

-396 SKSLPIAYAPVQ
+396 SKSLPIAYDPVQ

-485 SFATAERTSAL
+485 SFATAERTSDL
-496 TATSAINGNKLTL
+496 TATSAIDGNKLAL
-509 ILYSLT
+509 MLYSLS

-532 LNGRSNWY
+532 LNGRSSWY

-548 LSNVKLENMTSATSG
+548 LSNIKLENMISATSG

-577 SLDMGKTSVTETAQA
+577 SLDMGKTSVTETAQT

-641 VEGAYSTFMNVYTND
+641 VEGEYSIFMNVYTND

-764 FTCDDEAYEGTTV
+764 FTCDDGAYEGTTV

-800 KIVKMGDVND
+800 KIVKMDVND
-810 DGVIDV
+810 DGLIDVTDATMLINWILGIKSPNFNESVADINGDNIIDV
-816 TDVTM
+816 TDV
-821 LINRVLGTKSTNFHE
+821 S
-836 SVADM
+836 
-841 NGDTVLD
+841 
-848 VTDVTLLINKVLK
+848 LLINKILK

>member
-1 MNTIY
+1 MMKKIILILFFAIAGFVAQAGNTVMVSQTEGH
-6 PIFDDIREHR
+6 PGDVVTVAVSVQNTDIIT
-16 VRGRCIY
+16 GMQITI
-23 PLNDLLIVALLTYM
+23 PLDKFLSYEA
-37 TGGEDYQGMAWFASE
+37 G
-52 RSEEF
+52 
-57 GLFADCGGRTPSPDT
+57 
-72 FERLMSAVEPTE
+72 SA
-84 IERCLLRCGR
+84 
-94 RFLDSLTEKQE
+94 SLTERADGLQVSANASDGELHIVVFGFGKDKQ
-105 VIDGKKLR
+105 ISAGDGTVVSFKLKLNWAPNVYPLTPKVLLSDAD
-113 GSNPKAPVTQG
+113 GNP
-124 DYLLNAW
+124 
-131 VSENHLMVGQ
+131 
-141 LPLNGKENE
+141 
-150 IPAIPRLLDKIDL
+150 LDCTTTD
-163 TGSVVSIDAM
+163 GSV
-173 GTQVDIAQKIL
+173 TIL
-184 DNGAHYFLAVKDNQ
+184 
-198 GALREAVLDTIRY
+198 T
-211 GRPFDISSEMEAD
+211 P
-224 HGRIETRNCRVLHA
+224 
-238 DGMEDRTVFNR
+238 
-249 WPGLKTL
+249 
-256 VEISSEVIVG
+256 
-266 DRKTTTVRHYISD
+266 
-279 EDFPK
+279 
-284 AAYYAMLARGHWGIE
+284 
-299 NQLYWHLDVTF
+299 
-310 KEDACRSRKGFSGQ
+310 
-324 NLSMLR
+324 
-330 KLALQI
+330 QI
-336 AKATPDKVVDWGRV
+336 ATAEKVVDWGRV

-371 HISNITFDNED
+371 HISNITFDNVD

-471 FDITLPDELKYVEG
+471 FDIALPDELKYVEG
-485 SFATAERTSAL
+485 SFATVERTSGL
-496 TATSAINGNKLTL
+496 TATSAIDGNKLTL
-509 ILYSLT
+509 MLYSLT

-532 LNGRSNWY
+532 LDGRSNWY

-548 LSNVKLENMTSATSG
+548 LSNIKLENMTSATSG

-577 SLDMGKTSVTETAQA
+577 SLDMGKTSVTETVQA

-600 NVPLTIEKVAF
+600 NVPLTIEKVTF

-627 AKETAALTVQFSPT
+627 ANEAAALTVQFSPT

-656 PDRRMVQVKVNGEI
+656 PDHRMVQVKVNGEI

-679 GERDTNQKGYTLK
+679 GERDANQKGYTLK

-709 HWTNAMHYESV
+709 HWTSAMHYESV

-777 RIDSISLSNT
+777 KIDSISLSNT

-821 LINRVLGTKSTNFHE
+821 LINRVLGTKSTNFQE

>member
-1 MNTIY
+1 
-6 PIFDDIREHR
+6 
-16 VRGRCIY
+16 
-23 PLNDLLIVALLTYM
+23 
-37 TGGEDYQGMAWFASE
+37 
-52 RSEEF
+52 
-57 GLFADCGGRTPSPDT
+57 
-72 FERLMSAVEPTE
+72 
-84 IERCLLRCGR
+84 
-94 RFLDSLTEKQE
+94 
-105 VIDGKKLR
+105 
-113 GSNPKAPVTQG
+113 
-124 DYLLNAW
+124 
-131 VSENHLMVGQ
+131 
-141 LPLNGKENE
+141 
-150 IPAIPRLLDKIDL
+150 
-163 TGSVVSIDAM
+163 
-173 GTQVDIAQKIL
+173 
-184 DNGAHYFLAVKDNQ
+184 
-198 GALREAVLDTIRY
+198 
-211 GRPFDISSEMEAD
+211 
-224 HGRIETRNCRVLHA
+224 
-238 DGMEDRTVFNR
+238 
-249 WPGLKTL
+249 
-256 VEISSEVIVG
+256 
-266 DRKTTTVRHYISD
+266 
-279 EDFPK
+279 
-284 AAYYAMLARGHWGIE
+284 
-299 NQLYWHLDVTF
+299 
-310 KEDACRSRKGFSGQ
+310 
-324 NLSMLR
+324 
-330 KLALQI
+330 
-336 AKATPDKVVDWGRV
+336 
-350 AITRGP
+350 
-356 YTRSVTIQNTGTEPL
+356 
-371 HISNITFDNED
+371 
-382 FSVAEPQLTIAAGD
+382 
-396 SKSLPIAYAPVQ
+396 
-408 YAWSL
+408 
-413 TAHMTIESDAING
+413 
-426 KKEVTLTAIPYSVNE
+426 
-441 LHLGE
+441 
-446 ASGICDEIVEVPIT
+446 
-460 VNNMEPLVGVQ
+460 MEPLVGVQ

-485 SFATAERTSAL
+485 SFATAERTSDL
-496 TATSAINGNKLTL
+496 TATSAIDGNKLTL
-509 ILYSLT
+509 MLYSLT

-532 LNGRSNWY
+532 LDGRSNWY

-548 LSNVKLENMTSATSG
+548 LSNIKLENMTSATSG
-563 GYVKIQSPVYGGST
+563 GYVKIQSPVFGGST

-617 VVEQLPMVIP
+617 VVKQLPMVIP
-627 AKETAALTVQFSPT
+627 ANEAAALTVHFSPT

-656 PDRRMVQVKVNGEI
+656 PDHRMVQVKVNGEI

-787 KGEQKSSLQDLAM
+787 KGEQKSSIQDLAM

-821 LINRVLGTKSTNFHE
+821 FINRVLGTKSTNFHE

-841 NGDTVLD
+841 NGDTILD

>member
-1 MNTIY
+1 MMKKI
-6 PIFDDIREHR
+6 I
-16 VRGRCIY
+16 
-23 PLNDLLIVALLTYM
+23 LI
-37 TGGEDYQGMAWFASE
+37 
-52 RSEEF
+52 
-57 GLFADCGGRTPSPDT
+57 LFAAIAGFVARAGNVVTVSQTEGHPGDVVTVAVSVQNTDIITGMQITIPLDKFLSYEAG
-72 FERLMSAVEPTE
+72 SA
-84 IERCLLRCGR
+84 
-94 RFLDSLTEKQE
+94 SLTE
-105 VIDGKKLR
+105 R
-113 GSNPKAPVTQG
+113 
-124 DYLLNAW
+124 
-131 VSENHLMVGQ
+131 
-141 LPLNGKENE
+141 
-150 IPAIPRLLDKIDL
+150 
-163 TGSVVSIDAM
+163 
-173 GTQVDIAQKIL
+173 
-184 DNGAHYFLAVKDNQ
+184 
-198 GALREAVLDTIRY
+198 
-211 GRPFDISSEMEAD
+211 
-224 HGRIETRNCRVLHA
+224 A
-238 DGMEDRTVFNR
+238 DGLQVSANANDGELHIVVYGFGKDKQIGAGDGTV
-249 WPGLKTL
+249 
-256 VEISSEVIVG
+256 
-266 DRKTTTVRHYISD
+266 
-279 EDFPK
+279 
-284 AAYYAMLARGHWGIE
+284 
-299 NQLYWHLDVTF
+299 VTF
-310 KEDACRSRKGFSGQ
+310 KLKLNWAPNVYPLTPKVLLSDADGNPLDCTTTDGSVTI
-324 NLSMLR
+324 LTP
-330 KLALQI
+330 QI
-336 AKATPDKVVDWGRV
+336 ATAEKVVDWGRV

-371 HISNITFDNED
+371 HISNITFDNVD

-485 SFATAERTSAL
+485 SFATAERTSDL
-496 TATSAINGNKLTL
+496 TATSAIDGNKLTL
-509 ILYSLT
+509 MLYSLT

-548 LSNVKLENMTSATSG
+548 LSNIKLENMTSATSG
-563 GYVKIQSPVYGGST
+563 GYVKIQSPVYGGIT

-611 LADGFA
+611 LADGFT

-656 PDRRMVQVKVNGEI
+656 PDHRMVQVKVNGEI
-670 FEPNQLTLD
+670 FEPNRLTLD

-800 KIVKMGDVND
+800 KIVKMGDVNN

>member
-1 MNTIY
+1 MMKKIILILFLAIAGFVAQAGNMVAVSQTEGHPGDVVTMAVNVQNT
-6 PIFDDIREHR
+6 DIIT
-16 VRGRCIY
+16 GMQITI
-23 PLNDLLIVALLTYM
+23 PLDKFLSYEA
-37 TGGEDYQGMAWFASE
+37 G
-52 RSEEF
+52 
-57 GLFADCGGRTPSPDT
+57 
-72 FERLMSAVEPTE
+72 SA
-84 IERCLLRCGR
+84 
-94 RFLDSLTEKQE
+94 SLTE
-105 VIDGKKLR
+105 R
-113 GSNPKAPVTQG
+113 
-124 DYLLNAW
+124 
-131 VSENHLMVGQ
+131 
-141 LPLNGKENE
+141 
-150 IPAIPRLLDKIDL
+150 
-163 TGSVVSIDAM
+163 
-173 GTQVDIAQKIL
+173 
-184 DNGAHYFLAVKDNQ
+184 
-198 GALREAVLDTIRY
+198 
-211 GRPFDISSEMEAD
+211 
-224 HGRIETRNCRVLHA
+224 A
-238 DGMEDRTVFNR
+238 DGLQVSANASDGELHIVVFGFGKDKQIGAGDGTV
-249 WPGLKTL
+249 
-256 VEISSEVIVG
+256 
-266 DRKTTTVRHYISD
+266 
-279 EDFPK
+279 
-284 AAYYAMLARGHWGIE
+284 
-299 NQLYWHLDVTF
+299 VTF
-310 KEDACRSRKGFSGQ
+310 KLKLNWAPNVYPLTPKVLLSDADGNPLDCTTTDGSVTI
-324 NLSMLR
+324 LTP
-330 KLALQI
+330 QI
-336 AKATPDKVVDWGRV
+336 ATTEKVVDWGRV

-471 FDITLPDELKYVEG
+471 FDIALPDELKYVEG

-496 TATSAINGNKLTL
+496 TATSAIDGNKLTL
-509 ILYSLT
+509 MLYSLT

-548 LSNVKLENMTSATSG
+548 LSNIKLENMTSATSG

-627 AKETAALTVQFSPT
+627 ANEAAVLTVQFSPT

-656 PDRRMVQVKVNGEI
+656 PDHRMVQVKVNGEI

-679 GERDTNQKGYTLK
+679 GERDANQKGYTLK

-709 HWTNAMHYESV
+709 HWAKAMHYESV

>member
-1 MNTIY
+1 
-6 PIFDDIREHR
+6 
-16 VRGRCIY
+16 
-23 PLNDLLIVALLTYM
+23 
-37 TGGEDYQGMAWFASE
+37 
-52 RSEEF
+52 
-57 GLFADCGGRTPSPDT
+57 
-72 FERLMSAVEPTE
+72 
-84 IERCLLRCGR
+84 
-94 RFLDSLTEKQE
+94 
-105 VIDGKKLR
+105 
-113 GSNPKAPVTQG
+113 
-124 DYLLNAW
+124 
-131 VSENHLMVGQ
+131 
-141 LPLNGKENE
+141 
-150 IPAIPRLLDKIDL
+150 
-163 TGSVVSIDAM
+163 
-173 GTQVDIAQKIL
+173 
-184 DNGAHYFLAVKDNQ
+184 
-198 GALREAVLDTIRY
+198 
-211 GRPFDISSEMEAD
+211 
-224 HGRIETRNCRVLHA
+224 
-238 DGMEDRTVFNR
+238 
-249 WPGLKTL
+249 
-256 VEISSEVIVG
+256 
-266 DRKTTTVRHYISD
+266 
-279 EDFPK
+279 
-284 AAYYAMLARGHWGIE
+284 
-299 NQLYWHLDVTF
+299 
-310 KEDACRSRKGFSGQ
+310 
-324 NLSMLR
+324 
-330 KLALQI
+330 
-336 AKATPDKVVDWGRV
+336 
-350 AITRGP
+350 
-356 YTRSVTIQNTGTEPL
+356 
-371 HISNITFDNED
+371 
-382 FSVAEPQLTIAAGD
+382 
-396 SKSLPIAYAPVQ
+396 
-408 YAWSL
+408 
-413 TAHMTIESDAING
+413 
-426 KKEVTLTAIPYSVNE
+426 
-441 LHLGE
+441 
-446 ASGICDEIVEVPIT
+446 
-460 VNNMEPLVGVQ
+460 
-471 FDITLPDELKYVEG
+471 
-485 SFATAERTSAL
+485 
-496 TATSAINGNKLTL
+496 
-509 ILYSLT
+509 
-515 NATMEGNDGVI
+515 MEGNDGVI

-548 LSNVKLENMTSATSG
+548 LSNVKLENMTSDTSG
-563 GYVKIQSPVYGGST
+563 GWVKIESPVYGGST

-611 LADGFA
+611 LADGFV

-627 AKETAALTVQFSPT
+627 ANETAALTVHFSPT

-656 PDRRMVQVKVNGEI
+656 PDHRMVQVKVNGEI

-679 GERDTNQKGYTLK
+679 GERDANQKGYTLK

-787 KGEQKSSLQDLAM
+787 KGEQKSSIQDLAM

-821 LINRVLGTKSTNFHE
+821 LINRVLGTKSANFHE
-836 SVADM
+836 SAADM

>member
-1 MNTIY
+1 MMKKIFLILFLAIAGFVAQAGNMVTVSQTEGHPGDVVTVAVNVQNIDIITGMQITI
-6 PIFDDIREHR
+6 
-16 VRGRCIY
+16 
-23 PLNDLLIVALLTYM
+23 PLDKFLSYEA
-37 TGGEDYQGMAWFASE
+37 G
-52 RSEEF
+52 
-57 GLFADCGGRTPSPDT
+57 
-72 FERLMSAVEPTE
+72 SA
-84 IERCLLRCGR
+84 
-94 RFLDSLTEKQE
+94 SLTERS
-105 VIDGKKLR
+105 DGLQVSANASDGELHIVVFGFGKDEQI
-113 GSNPKAPVTQG
+113 SAG
-124 DYLLNAW
+124 D
-131 VSENHLMVGQ
+131 
-141 LPLNGKENE
+141 
-150 IPAIPRLLDKIDL
+150 
-163 TGSVVSIDAM
+163 
-173 GTQVDIAQKIL
+173 GTV
-184 DNGAHYFLAVKDNQ
+184 
-198 GALREAVLDTIRY
+198 
-211 GRPFDISSEMEAD
+211 
-224 HGRIETRNCRVLHA
+224 
-238 DGMEDRTVFNR
+238 
-249 WPGLKTL
+249 
-256 VEISSEVIVG
+256 
-266 DRKTTTVRHYISD
+266 
-279 EDFPK
+279 
-284 AAYYAMLARGHWGIE
+284 
-299 NQLYWHLDVTF
+299 VTF
-310 KEDACRSRKGFSGQ
+310 KLKLNWAPNVYPLTPKVLLSDADGNPLDFTTTDGSVTI
-324 NLSMLR
+324 LTP
-330 KLALQI
+330 QI
-336 AKATPDKVVDWGRV
+336 ATPDKVVDWGRV

-471 FDITLPDELKYVEG
+471 FDIALPDELKYVEG

-548 LSNVKLENMTSATSG
+548 LSNIKLENMTSATSG

-611 LADGFA
+611 LADGFV

-627 AKETAALTVQFSPT
+627 ANETAALTVHFSPT

-656 PDRRMVQVKVNGEI
+656 PDHRMVQVKVNGEI
-670 FEPNQLTLD
+670 FESNQLTLD

-692 VGMDNYTTDLV
+692 VGMDNYTPDLV

-748 PSTAISG
+748 PSTAILG

-787 KGEQKSSLQDLAM
+787 KGEQKSSIQDLTM

-821 LINRVLGTKSTNFHE
+821 LINRVLGTKSTNFQE